1 VKRLLVVYHSA
12 SGGTLKLL
20 EAVLE
25 GARDPEAGEVDILV
39 RPALS
44 AGPEDVL
51 GAQGILLG
59 TPENF
64 GYMSGGLKD
73 FFDRIYTP
81 CLERTAGLPFGLFIR
96 AGNDGRGAEQAVQ
109 RIVTGLRWRQVAP
122 VLIARGPLEDTALHE
137 ARELGLSLAAGLA
150 GGIF

>member
-1 VKRLLVVYHSA
+1 MKRLLVVWHSA
-12 SGGTLKLL
+12 SGGTGQLL

-25 GARDPEAGEVDILV
+25 GARDPEAGAIEIIS

-44 AGPEDVL
+44 AAVEDVR
-51 GAQGILLG
+51 AADGILLG

-81 CLERTAGLPFGLFIR
+81 CLEHTAGLPFGLFIR

-109 RIVTGLRWRQVAP
+109 RIVTGLRWRQIAP
-122 VLIARGPLEDTALHE
+122 TLIARGPLEDTALLE
-137 ARELGLSLAAGLA
+137 ARELGLGMAVGLA
-150 GGIF
+150 TGIF

>member
-1 VKRLLVVYHSA
+1 MKRLLVVYHSA
-12 SGGTLKLL
+12 SGGTLQLL

-44 AGPEDVL
+44 ATAEDVL
-51 GAQGILLG
+51 TADGLLLG

-73 FFDRIYTP
+73 FFDRIYNP
-81 CLERTAGLPFGLFIR
+81 CLEHTAGLPFGLFIR

>member
-1 VKRLLVVYHSA
+1 MKRLLVVYHSA
-12 SGGTLKLL
+12 SGGTRQLL
-20 EAVLE
+20 EAALA
-25 GARDPEAGEVDILV
+25 GARDPEAGEVDVIV
-39 RPALS
+39 RPAL
-44 AGPEDVL
+44 AADAEEVL
-51 GAQGILLG
+51 AADGLLLG

-81 CLERTAGLPFGLFIR
+81 CLEHTAGLPFGLFIR

-122 VLIARGPLEDTALHE
+122 TLIARGPLEDTSLRE

>member
-12 SGGTLKLL
+12 SGGTRQLL

-44 AGPEDVL
+44 ATAEDVL
-51 GAQGILLG
+51 TADGLLLG

-73 FFDRIYTP
+73 FFDRIYNP
-81 CLERTAGLPFGLFIR
+81 CLEHTAGLPFGLFIR

>member
-12 SGGTLKLL
+12 SGGTLQLL

-44 AGPEDVL
+44 ATAEDVL
-51 GAQGILLG
+51 TADGLLLG

-73 FFDRIYTP
+73 FFDRIYNP
-81 CLERTAGLPFGLFIR
+81 CLEHTAGLPFGLFIR